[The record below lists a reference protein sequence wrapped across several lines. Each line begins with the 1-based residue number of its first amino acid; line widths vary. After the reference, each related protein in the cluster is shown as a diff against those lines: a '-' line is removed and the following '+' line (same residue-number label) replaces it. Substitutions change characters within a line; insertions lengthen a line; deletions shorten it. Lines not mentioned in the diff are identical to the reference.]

1 MRRDSRDD
9 VALLSA
15 WKNGDELAFAE
26 LVRRYGRGLKGYAL
40 RMLGNVEHAEDVY
53 AETFVR
59 VARSNVQWT
68 DRGTVRGWLFTIA
81 HRLCLDELRRR
92 KTRQAAYPHLVHLQ
106 IQRAWTPGPEAQVAA
121 GRRVA
126 QLEEALRL
134 LPDAHRQVVLL
145 RAIHGLSAKEVAKVL
160 ECTPS
165 QVDSRLGYAR
175 KQLRVW
181 LKEPDV
187 SAANGGRDV

>member
-1 MRRDSRDD
+1 MRTDFRDD
-9 VALLSA
+9 VALLDA
-15 WKNGDELAFAE
+15 WKCGDEQAFTE
-26 LVRRYGRGLKGYAL
+26 LVHRHGRGLKGYAL
-40 RMLGNVEHAEDVY
+40 RILGNSEHAEDVY

-106 IQRAWTPGPEAQVAA
+106 IQRAWTPGPEAKVEA
-121 GRRVA
+121 GRRVV

-134 LPDAHRQVVLL
+134 LPETHREVVLL
-145 RAIHGLSAKEVAKVL
+145 RAVHGLSAKEAADVL

-165 QVDSRLGYAR
+165 QVDSRLAYAR

-181 LKEPDV
+181 LEKPGV
-187 SAANGGRDV
+187 NIAGGRGGA